1 MTCPIC
7 ETQRQRNFKR
17 YSRGAGLRQHVG
29 LVHAKQRD
37 EFVQEQLR
45 QQSAHPLQSMA
56 VAGVVQEFVE
66 EQWYMEMA
74 AMADDLGVQSRRS
87 AGSAGVRE
95 SADRVRGMSYVAS
108 ELALAEEPG
117 SAGEKLRHPAL
128 VAARDGDY
136 EKIISLLCSGWK
148 VYHPGSL
155 DRHGASALDWA
166 AGGGHLKVCT

>member
-1 MTCPIC
+1 M
-7 ETQRQRNFKR
+7 QRQRNFKR
-17 YSRGAGLRQHVG
+17 YCRGEGLRQHMG
-29 LVHAKQRD
+29 LVHAKHCD

-45 QQSAHPLQSMA
+45 QPSAHPLQSRA
-56 VAGVVQEFVE
+56 VAGVGHESVE
-66 EQWYMEMA
+66 EQWHMEMA
-74 AMADDLGVQSRRS
+74 SRADALGVQSRRS

-95 SADRVRGMSYVAS
+95 SGDRVRGMSYVGS

-136 EKIISLLCSGWK
+136 EKILSLLCSGWK